1 MCLKEGNIS
10 MVVTRYASDITEYGR
25 RTSGLSNAPLHM
37 KQNDKSIEKK
47 TDQPFHLKYKID
59 LPADAGALASMRR

>member
-10 MVVTRYASDITEYGR
+10 MVVTRYASDITEYDR

-37 KQNDKSIEKK
+37 KQNDNSIEKK
-47 TDQPFHLKYKID
+47 TD
-59 LPADAGALASMRR
+59 